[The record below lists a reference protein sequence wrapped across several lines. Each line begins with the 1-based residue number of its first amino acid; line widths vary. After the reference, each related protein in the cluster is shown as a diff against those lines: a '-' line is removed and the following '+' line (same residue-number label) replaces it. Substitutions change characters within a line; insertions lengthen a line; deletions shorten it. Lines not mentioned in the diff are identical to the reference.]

1 MRREAI
7 VLATIAACACGAG
20 KDASHVPEGDGPLVA
35 VYRAELS
42 RANEPARKARLLIW
56 AEAPDKLH
64 AELLPPVGGS
74 PLTLDAG
81 AGRALLLDNE
91 VPEEQVID
99 HGVDVFDLGRK
110 VSERPTEENASH
122 NGRALREPARLRRQ
136 TVDACGDQRLERVGD
151 SLLHPVG
158 LLGERAD
165 GLLDEERIPLGLR
178 QNGFHVDRDI
188 DLRSQLPDEL
198 RTLVVG

>member
-1 MRREAI
+1 
-7 VLATIAACACGAG
+7 
-20 KDASHVPEGDGPLVA
+20 
-35 VYRAELS
+35 
-42 RANEPARKARLLIW
+42 
-56 AEAPDKLH
+56 
-64 AELLPPVGGS
+64 
-74 PLTLDAG
+74 
-81 AGRALLLDNE
+81 
-91 VPEEQVID
+91 
-99 HGVDVFDLGRK
+99 
-110 VSERPTEENASH
+110 TEENASH

-188 DLRSQLPDEL
+188 DLRSQLPYEL
-198 RTLVVG
+198 RTLVVGQRPELERDRAQAATAPRRACVEQL